1 MEIERKIKLMKKIEE
16 YIKNEYGNNPLWF
29 VDEVNKPSHT
39 MRISKVRGLKNYLH
53 GKHKVLTRQDCKF
66 KEKEFKVKKLIL
78 QNAKTILNFHSTYL
92 LGNPISLT
100 GSEELVDKLQDVYNY
115 GSYNDVDFELLDKL
129 VKYGDS
135 YEYIYVDGDNIT
147 SKVIDNICSYPVYNE
162 KGEYVAFI
170 EHWSN
175 VENKKYWNVYYE
187 DCIQEWNDL
196 GDKINMVGEYK
207 NVSGLPLHYKGI
219 NDWDSTMGEGL
230 LENIVPVLDEVE
242 DLLSKMGDAIY
253 TLSLNPLLFTTGQAI
268 DGNGISNDMVGM
280 NVALENGS
288 SMEYVSAT
296 MDYSTIKYY
305 LDTLQ
310 NELNVIS
317 YMPSILGG
325 SGNIANVSEVSLKML
340 YSLADV
346 YAMLN
351 EKVLRRGFNERFNI
365 IRRLIGEEDRKSYV
379 NVTFNY
385 SRPQNASELLDNM
398 KKQFDM
404 NAISLQTIIEK
415 SPLTDDVVMELG
427 RLKKDDEANEVN
439 GVENV
444 ENSEVE

>member
-1 MEIERKIKLMKKIEE
+1 MKKIEE
-16 YIKNEYGNNPLWF
+16 YIKNEYKNNALWF
-29 VDEVNKPSHT
+29 IDEVNKPSNT
-39 MRISKVRGLKNYLH
+39 TRIGKVRGLKNYLH
-53 GKHKVLTRQDCKF
+53 GKHKTLTRQDCKF
-66 KEKEFKVKKLIL
+66 KEQEFKVKKLVL
-78 QNAKTILNFHSTYL
+78 QNAKTILNFHSIYL

-100 GSEELVDKLQDVYNY
+100 GTEELIDKLQDIYNY

-135 YEYIYVDGDNIT
+135 YEYIYIDDNDNIT
-147 SKVIDNICSYPVYNE
+147 SKVIDNSCSYPVYNE
-162 KGEYVAFI
+162 KGEYIAFI

-175 VENKKYWNVYYE
+175 IENKNYWIVYYE
-187 DCIQEWNDL
+187 DCIQEFNDL
-196 GDKINMVGEYK
+196 GDKVSMVGEYK
-207 NVSGLPLHYKGI
+207 NISGLPLHYKGI
-219 NDWDSTMGEGL
+219 NDWDNTMGEGL
-230 LENIVPVLDEVE
+230 LENVIPILDEIE
-242 DLLSKMGDAIY
+242 DLMSKMGDAIY

-268 DGNGISNDMVGM
+268 EGNGVSNDMVGM

-288 SMEYVSAT
+288 SMEYVSAI

-325 SGNIANVSEVSLKML
+325 NGNIANVSEVSLKML

-365 IRRLIGEEDRKSYV
+365 IRRLIGEEDRKQYV

-385 SRPQNASELLDNM
+385 SRPRNASELLDNM

-415 SPLTDDVVMELG
+415 SPLTDDVVMELK
-427 RLKKDDEANEVN
+427 RLEQNCNVKSESDEK
-439 GVENV
+439 
-444 ENSEVE
+444 SK